1 MVTTVE
7 QIAEQAMSL
16 PTESRAKLVELL
28 MESLAAEDLGKID
41 RLWVDAAKRR
51 RDEIRDGTVDTI
63 PGEEALRMVRD
74 AVLR

>member
-1 MVTTVE
+1 
-7 QIAEQAMSL
+7 
-16 PTESRAKLVELL
+16 